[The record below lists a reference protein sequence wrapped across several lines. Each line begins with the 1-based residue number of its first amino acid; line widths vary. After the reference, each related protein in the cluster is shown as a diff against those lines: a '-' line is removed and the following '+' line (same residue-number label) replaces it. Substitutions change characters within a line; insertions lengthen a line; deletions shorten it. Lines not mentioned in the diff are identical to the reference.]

1 MNKTIDGLVQRL
13 KAASLAYYETAE
25 PIMSDDEFDA
35 LVEDLRT
42 LAPDHAYFQ
51 AVGAPVGSGAVRL
64 PLPMPSLRKIKPDS
78 VDAWAATYRCPWL
91 VSDKLDGISALWIPA
106 AGALYLRGDGLVG
119 QDMSHLVPLG
129 IQGLARPTSASGPV
143 GAGPDLMIRG
153 ELIVPKGSVPAS
165 AAARN
170 WVNGVLHQ
178 KTPTPADVS
187 RIEFISYSVYSAK
200 PLKRSAQMKWL
211 RVNGFKP
218 VDYSIIG
225 NAADLAPLLE
235 RRRAEGTYEIDGLV
249 VGQEGAI
256 PEALDPRA
264 ALPKDC
270 VAFKMPLADQR
281 AYSEVVAV
289 HWASSMG
296 GLWIPR
302 VEIKPVKIGAATI
315 TYATGH
321 NAKFIHE
328 NSIGP
333 GAIIS
338 VRRSGDVIPT
348 IEGVAI
354 PADDP
359 YMPEGTLEPQ
369 EGLWAWDERGT
380 HALDKRGVVDAEK
393 LALFLVDSLNAF
405 DIEGVSTKNALKLAE
420 AGLDSLPKLWTCT
433 QAQLVSVVGNALG
446 AKLYE
451 QLHKKIP
458 AASPERWIAAYQG
471 WPRGFGKQRIASLLA
486 LAPVE
491 AWPQL
496 KAPPRGMGEDS
507 FASTIGC
514 VGGFLVW
521 RASLGWT
528 EAVSAQGA
536 QVQVTPTVKVGG
548 QPQAQIQAQAQAP
561 SKGGVC
567 MTGFRDELLAMQL
580 ASVGWELHDT
590 VKKTTAVLIVADES
604 GMGTTKVA
612 AAREKGVRIILRK
625 DVSQLK

>member
-1 MNKTIDGLVQRL
+1 MSTMNKTIDGLVQRL

-25 PIMSDDEFDA
+25 PIMTDDEFDA

-51 AVGAPVGSGAVRL
+51 VVGAPVSSGAVRL

-106 AGALYLRGDGLVG
+106 TGALYLRGDGLVG

-129 IQGLARPTSASGPV
+129 IQGLAKPV
-143 GAGPDLMIRG
+143 EITADVMIRG

-211 RVNGFKP
+211 RLNGFKP

-235 RRRAEGTYEIDGLV
+235 LRRAEGTYEIDGLV

-264 ALPKDC
+264 ALPRDC

-359 YMPEGTLEPQ
+359 YMPEGTHEPKD
-369 EGLWAWDERGT
+369 GLWAWDERGT

-420 AGLDSLPKLWTCT
+420 AGLDSLPRLWTST
-433 QAQLVSVVGNALG
+433 QAQLVAVVGNALG

-471 WPRGFGKQRIASLLA
+471 WPRGFGKQRVASLLA

-496 KAPPRGMGEDS
+496 KAPPRGMGQDS
-507 FASTIGC
+507 FESTIGC
-514 VGGFLVW
+514 VGGFLAW
-521 RASLGWT
+521 RASLGWQ
-528 EAVSAQGA
+528 APAQEPVA
-536 QVQVTPTVKVGG
+536 NNATPIVKVGG
-548 QPQAQIQAQAQAP
+548 QAP
-561 SKGGVC
+561 VASKGGVC
-567 MTGFRDELLAMQL
+567 MTGFRDAALAAELA
-580 ASVGWELHDT
+580 AAGWELHDT

>member
-1 MNKTIDGLVQRL
+1 M
-13 KAASLAYYETAE
+13 
-25 PIMSDDEFDA
+25 
-35 LVEDLRT
+35 
-42 LAPDHAYFQ
+42 
-51 AVGAPVGSGAVRL
+51 
-64 PLPMPSLRKIKPDS
+64 
-78 VDAWAATYRCPWL
+78 
-91 VSDKLDGISALWIPA
+91 
-106 AGALYLRGDGLVG
+106 
-119 QDMSHLVPLG
+119 
-129 IQGLARPTSASGPV
+129 
-143 GAGPDLMIRG
+143 
-153 ELIVPKGSVPAS
+153 
-165 AAARN
+165 
-170 WVNGVLHQ
+170 
-178 KTPTPADVS
+178 
-187 RIEFISYSVYSAK
+187 
-200 PLKRSAQMKWL
+200 
-211 RVNGFKP
+211 
-218 VDYSIIG
+218 DYSILTD
-225 NAADLAPLLE
+225 ASLLAPLLE
-235 RRRAEGTYEIDGLV
+235 RRRAEGAYEIDGLV
-249 VGQEGAI
+249 VGQEGAV
-256 PEALDPRA
+256 PEVLDPRA
-264 ALPKDC
+264 ALPCDR
-270 VAFKMPLADQR
+270 VAFTMPLADQR
-281 AYSEVVAV
+281 THAEVVAV

-354 PADDP
+354 PAEDP
-359 YMPEGTLEPQ
+359 YMPEGTLEPK

-405 DIEGVSTKNALKLAE
+405 DIEGISTKNALKLAE
-420 AGLDSLPKLWTCT
+420 AGLDSLPKLWVSK
-433 QAQLVSVVGNALG
+433 QAQLVAVVGNALG

-451 QLHKKIP
+451 QLHTKIP

-471 WPRGFGKQRIASLLA
+471 WPRGFGKLRVAALLA

-496 KAPPRGMGEDS
+496 KAPPRGLGQDAFES
-507 FASTIGC
+507 IIGC
-514 VGGFLVW
+514 VGGFLAW
-521 RASLGWT
+521 RAELGYRPA
-528 EAVSAQGA
+528 EAPASASVQA
-536 QVQVTPTVKVGG
+536 QKATPTV
-548 QPQAQIQAQAQAP
+548 QASIP

-590 VKKTTAVLIVADES
+590 VKKATKVLIVGDES

-625 DVSQLK
+625 DVSSLL

>member
-1 MNKTIDGLVQRL
+1 MSTMNKTIDGLVQRL

-25 PIMSDDEFDA
+25 PIMSDDEYDA
-35 LVEDLRT
+35 LIEDLRT

-51 AVGAPVGSGAVRL
+51 AVGAPVSVGAVRL

-106 AGALYLRGDGLVG
+106 SGALYLRGDGLVG

-129 IQGLARPTSASGPV
+129 IQGLAKPAGAAS
-143 GAGPDLMIRG
+143 DLMIRG

-211 RVNGFKP
+211 RLNGFKP

-235 RRRAEGTYEIDGLV
+235 RRRGEGTYEIDGLV
-249 VGQEGAI
+249 VGQEGAV

-328 NSIGP
+328 HSIGP

-359 YMPEGTLEPQ
+359 YMPEGTLEPK

-433 QAQLVSVVGNALG
+433 QVQLVGVVGNALG

-471 WPRGFGKQRIASLLA
+471 WPRGFGKLRVAALLA

-496 KAPPRGMGEDS
+496 KAPPRGLGQDAFES
-507 FASTIGC
+507 IIGC
-514 VGGFLVW
+514 VGGFLAW

-528 EAVSAQGA
+528 EAVSAQVA
-536 QVQVTPTVKVGG
+536 QAQAPIPTVK
-548 QPQAQIQAQAQAP
+548 ASSQAQAP
-561 SKGGVC
+561 SKGGIC
-567 MTGFRDELLAMQL
+567 MTGFRDAALAAELA
-580 ASVGWELHDT
+580 AAGWELHDT
-590 VKKTTAVLIVADES
+590 VKKTTVVLIVADES

-612 AAREKGVRIILRK
+612 TAREKGVRIILRK